1 MTVVYHSIHSKFFWR
16 ERRQRNEMHVILNS
30 KGLEN
35 NPLPLFLYKK
45 LQLRQV
51 AALYECCQRFCKEI
65 VFFAKF

>member
-1 MTVVYHSIHSKFFWR
+1 
-16 ERRQRNEMHVILNS
+16 MHVILNS

-35 NPLPLFLYKK
+35 NPLPLFLYKYKK